1 MAETSERP
9 LSLHPLVGHEPVRS
23 ALVRAHLQD
32 MLPGALLLHGPR
44 GIGKQRLAL
53 WLAQLTVCAEP
64 SEDGPCNRCGPCR
77 MALALEHPDIHWYFP
92 LARPKGVSRERLK
105 DALEQARH
113 QELAA
118 LRTNPLRPSWSG
130 ELLGLYLGSIQSLR
144 AQAAKRPNMA
154 KGPVFIVGQAELLVP
169 QESSPEAANALLKL
183 LEEPPGAARFI
194 LTSSEPG
201 LLLPTIRSRAVPLHV
216 PPLSQAESR
225 SFLEEQLELDPRRAA
240 WAARLGQGSIGRA
253 LAFLPD
259 GEDQGPLEEQRR
271 KAFDIMIAATSPDPS
286 AGYAVALGF
295 PPAKA
300 RTLIELF
307 SFVEEWLRDLAA
319 AAAGAEELVFNHDAL
334 PRLKKHVDGR
344 DIEAWRVPNAFPCV
358 ERARELA
365 RGNVNPQL
373 VVSGLIRDLRAA
385 LLPQAETGVAVT

>member
-1 MAETSERP
+1 
-9 LSLHPLVGHEPVRS
+9 
-23 ALVRAHLQD
+23 
-32 MLPGALLLHGPR
+32 
-44 GIGKQRLAL
+44 
-53 WLAQLTVCAEP
+53 
-64 SEDGPCNRCGPCR
+64 

-92 LARPKGVSRERLK
+92 LARPKGVSRERLR

-118 LRTNPLRPSWSG
+118 LRATPIRPSWSD
-130 ELLGLYLGSIQSLR
+130 ELLGIYLGSIQSLR
-144 AQAAKRPNMA
+144 AQAAKRPTMA
-154 KGPVFIVGQAELLVP
+154 EGPVFIVGQAELLVP

-201 LLLPTIRSRAVPLHV
+201 LLLATIRSRTVPLHV
-216 PPLSQAESR
+216 PPLSDTEAR
-225 SFLEEQLELDPRRAA
+225 GFLEQHLELDPRRAT
-240 WAARLGQGSIGRA
+240 WASRLGQGSIGRA

-259 GEDQGPLEEQRR
+259 GDEQGPLEEQRR
-271 KAFDIMIAATSPDPS
+271 KAFDIVIAATGTDPS
-286 AGYAVALGF
+286 AGYAVAIGF
-295 PPAKA
+295 PPARA

-319 AAAGAEELVFNHDAL
+319 AAAGAEELVFNRDAL
-334 PRLKKHVDGR
+334 PRLRKHVDGR
-344 DIEAWRVPNAFPCV
+344 SIEAWRVPTAFPCV

-385 LLPQAETGVAVT
+385 LLPPVAPTVAVE